1 MLRKE
6 SQGAKTLLRETHIIP
21 ISPILPIIPIFP
33 IDDNIEK
40 AIIYIMAQVDFHFD
54 SHP

>member
-1 MLRKE
+1 MLRKV

-21 ISPILPIIPIFP
+21 IFPIIPIFH

-40 AIIYIMAQVDFHFD
+40 AIIYIMAQVDFNLD